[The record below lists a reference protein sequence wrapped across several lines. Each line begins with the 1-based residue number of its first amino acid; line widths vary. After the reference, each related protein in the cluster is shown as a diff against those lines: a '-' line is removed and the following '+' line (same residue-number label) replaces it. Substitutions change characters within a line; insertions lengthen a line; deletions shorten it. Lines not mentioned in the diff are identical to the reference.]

1 MGYETIMNILKALL
15 LASFMSISLIGN
27 VYADTQ
33 VVYFPTT
40 INGSQL
46 LTKSIK
52 KFITN
57 LIKNR
62 CPFAYSRAER
72 ISVTKVS
79 FDKVTYSFLDGLE
92 DDIESAFYHTEYLS
106 CGIKCDQFVSTKF
119 DVKYKKE
126 LKLDNDNIRMTL
138 AESFLAEEVENE
150 SLLSLVSLNSS
161 GAVCR

>member
-1 MGYETIMNILKALL
+1 MVMRILKALL
-15 LASFMSISLIGN
+15 ITLLLSMSLTGT

-33 VVYFPTT
+33 VVYYPTT
-40 INGSQL
+40 VNGSKF
-46 LTKSIK
+46 LTKTVK
-52 KFITN
+52 KFITA

-62 CPFAYSRAER
+62 CPYAYTRAEK
-72 ISVTKVS
+72 ITVTDVS
-79 FDKVTYSFLDGLE
+79 FDPVTFNLLSGLE
-92 DDIESAFYHTEYLS
+92 DDIDIDFFNNDLA
-106 CGIKCDQFVSTKF
+106 CGVLCEQLISTKF

-138 AESFLAEEVENE
+138 AETFLAEEMTNE